1 LEETLGEGE
10 FGKVVSA
17 RALNFRGRPG
27 RKPWNK
33 MEKGEKHEANIR
45 GGRKTVHVVFIICT
59 EGCCTEGWDRAE

>member
-33 MEKGEKHEANIR
+33 MDVQNREKAWVCWVKGHGPEVT
-45 GGRKTVHVVFIICT
+45 TV
-59 EGCCTEGWDRAE
+59 G

>member
-27 RKPWNK
+27 RKLWNK
-33 MEKGEKHEANIR
+33 MRK
-45 GGRKTVHVVFIICT
+45 GRKTVHVVFIYLFRSML
-59 EGCCTEGWDRAE
+59 WR

>member
-1 LEETLGEGE
+1 MEETLGEGE

-33 MEKGEKHEANIR
+33 WTFRIGRRLGSVGVKGPSLR
-45 GGRKTVHVVFIICT
+45 
-59 EGCCTEGWDRAE
+59 

>member
-33 MEKGEKHEANIR
+33 MEKGEKNSSRRLYLSLQKPAVER
-45 GGRKTVHVVFIICT
+45 GGNGQSTD
-59 EGCCTEGWDRAE
+59 E